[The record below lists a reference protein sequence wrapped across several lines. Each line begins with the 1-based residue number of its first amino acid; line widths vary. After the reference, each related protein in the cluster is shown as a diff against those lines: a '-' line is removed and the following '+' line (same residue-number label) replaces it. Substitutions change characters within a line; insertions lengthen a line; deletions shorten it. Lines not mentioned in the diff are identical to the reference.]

1 MLSLSP
7 SVGYAI
13 RGLAQLEANEGQRAF
28 AREIACAAGVPGAY
42 LAKLFK
48 KLADAG
54 IVESK
59 RGWTGGTRL
68 ARPATEISLME
79 VAEAIDGNQW
89 FSQCLLG
96 MDECSEQSSCPTHKF
111 WNTTREAVRAELR
124 RISLSDVVEHQRKS
138 LRPECQT
145 TKP

>member
-13 RGLAQLEANEGQRAF
+13 KGLAQLEVSEGQRGF
-28 AREIACAAGVPGAY
+28 ARDIALAAGVPGAY

-59 RGWTGGTRL
+59 RGWSGGTRL
-68 ARPATEISLME
+68 ARPAEEISLLE
-79 VAEAIDGNQW
+79 IAEAIDGHEW

-96 MDECSEQSSCPTHKF
+96 MDECSEQRSCPTHEF
-111 WNTTREAVRAELR
+111 WKATRESVKSELR
-124 RISLSDVVEHQRKS
+124 RINLNDVIQHQLKDTG
-138 LRPECQT
+138 PERQAAN
-145 TKP
+145 P